1 MEDEILCKNYEYC
14 HKDILSFYYYLY
26 FYHNSNK
33 YNRYSNLKEE
43 DMKDPYIRFK
53 QPRV

>member
-26 FYHNSNK
+26 LYHNSNK

-53 QPRV
+53 